1 MTLKEQLILELEDAP
16 ETLVEEVLEF
26 TRRLKL
32 EEAEDLADARAALA
46 TVATEGTV
54 PWKSVKMNLNFS
66 PQIRR
71 GNLMRLGGIAKSN
84 PDTHEDYV
92 NYLTQKYC

>member
-16 ETLVEEVLEF
+16 EILIEEVLGF

-32 EEAEDLADARAALA
+32 EQAEDAEDLMDARAALA

-54 PWKSVKMNLNFS
+54 PWEEVKAQVGL
-66 PQIRR
+66 Q
-71 GNLMRLGGIAKSN
+71 
-84 PDTHEDYV
+84 
-92 NYLTQKYC
+92 